1 MELQEQYLTTDKVM
15 EVFGIKSKSTLN
27 RYHKLGLRYIKGRP
41 NRYRIDEI
49 NRFFK
54 SMEQ

>member
-1 MELQEQYLTTDKVM
+1 MEIQEQYLTTDRLM
-15 EVFGIKSKSTLN
+15 DEFGIKSKSTLN

-41 NRYRIDEI
+41 NRYRREEID
-49 NRFFK
+49 RFFK